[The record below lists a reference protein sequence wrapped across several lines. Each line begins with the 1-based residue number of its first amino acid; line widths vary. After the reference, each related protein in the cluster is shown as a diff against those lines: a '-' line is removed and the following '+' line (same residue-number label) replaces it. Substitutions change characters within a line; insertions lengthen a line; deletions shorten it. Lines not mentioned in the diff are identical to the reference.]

1 MAKRSVAKKTTKRK
15 AKKATKQQ
23 TTARVRPARS
33 VPISSVIFNGASP
46 SPADI
51 IAIPPTSTFNHGLS
65 SADER
70 TMLRLLEV
78 PGAKSRDCTPVTGP
92 IRRRIKS
99 RVDVGPFNVSGLDIA
114 VDSLKAAFDEA
125 AEQIP
130 DVVALVKTAGM
141 LCVRAK
147 RTNPNSF
154 SNHSWGTAL
163 DLFFGEGV
171 IPQGS
176 PKTYRGCLQLAPFL
190 NRHGWYWGAGFSGR
204 SVDSMHFE
212 LAKET
217 IERAVR
223 REA

>member
-1 MAKRSVAKKTTKRK
+1 M
-15 AKKATKQQ
+15 AKKATKRA
-23 TTARVRPARS
+23 TKRTAGATARVARS
-33 VPISSVIFNGASP
+33 VPLSSVIFSGLSP
-46 SPADI
+46 SPGDVI
-51 IAIPPTSTFNHGLS
+51 PIPPTSTFNQGLS

-70 TMLRLLEV
+70 TMLRLLDV

-147 RTNPNSF
+147 RNNPNSF

-163 DLFFGEGV
+163 DLFFGHDV

-217 IERAVR
+217 IEKAM
-223 REA
+223 EAQA